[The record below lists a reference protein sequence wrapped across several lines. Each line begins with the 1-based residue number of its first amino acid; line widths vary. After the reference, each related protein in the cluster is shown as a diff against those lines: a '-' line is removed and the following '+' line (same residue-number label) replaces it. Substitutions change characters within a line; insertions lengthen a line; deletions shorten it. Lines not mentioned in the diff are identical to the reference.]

1 MEDKYCISSPR
12 HPQICAFNYFW
23 KMKTKLALGFA
34 WKFIILCIKK
44 DTLKLLD
51 KSGNSQVNMKGR

>member
-1 MEDKYCISSPR
+1 MKDKYCIPSPR

-34 WKFIILCIKK
+34 WKFIKK